1 MSHCHP
7 GVRGYPQQCWEEGE
21 SKAVFSTWKNH
32 PLWCRKTLPY
42 NIFCHIIIF
51 VNVFTLAASLLQYDQ
66 HIQIFCREG
75 VGKLFCFHLFDKH
88 FFQAAEQGSEIV
100 VKQVRVALILNF
112 FIHDFCFPGSFQAE
126 FCVSHSFPLSKQVEL
141 QIWPNILCPSWN
153 LLSGGGLLLFH
164 LQWIWKRT
172 ADYCQDQ
179 TCFYRLLLPASW
191 IVTKKSEPKLWTIW
205 LFSWSVNWSAGGG
218 LALICDM
225 NLCLLNLRANLLLKY
240 WKVIINHPF

>member
-1 MSHCHP
+1 MCEDIRNSAEKK
-7 GVRGYPQQCWEEGE
+7 G
-21 SKAVFSTWKNH
+21 
-32 PLWCRKTLPY
+32 CRKTSLY
-42 NIFCHIIIF
+42 NIFCRIIFF

-88 FFQAAEQGSEIV
+88 SFFQAAEQGSEIV

-126 FCVSHSFPLSKQVEL
+126 FCFSHSFPLSKQVEL
-141 QIWPNILCPSWN
+141 QIWSNILCPIWH

>member
-1 MSHCHP
+1 MIKGDLLDVTLSPWCARISATVLRRRGVERLRFTIYFVVSFFLLTSLPWLPHCFSMTSIFRYFA
-7 GVRGYPQQCWEEGE
+7 GKVWENYF
-21 SKAVFSTWKNH
+21 AFIC
-32 PLWCRKTLPY
+32 LI
-42 NIFCHIIIF
+42 NI
-51 VNVFTLAASLLQYDQ
+51 
-66 HIQIFCREG
+66 
-75 VGKLFCFHLFDKH
+75 

-100 VKQVRVALILNF
+100 VKQVRVALIFNF
-112 FIHDFCFPGSFQAE
+112 FNHDFCFPGSFQAE
-126 FCVSHSFPLSKQVEL
+126 FCFSHSFPLSKQVEL
-141 QIWPNILCPSWN
+141 QIWSNILCPSWH